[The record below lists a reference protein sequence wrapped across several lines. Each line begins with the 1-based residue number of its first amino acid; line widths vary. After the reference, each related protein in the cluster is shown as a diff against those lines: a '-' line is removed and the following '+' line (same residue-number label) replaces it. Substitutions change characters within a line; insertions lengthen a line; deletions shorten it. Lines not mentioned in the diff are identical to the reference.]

1 VNEINE
7 FIDEILVTLKAT
19 KANTYEVND
28 VNRKSSSKKARSE
41 PNKSCIQESNWA
53 NYFEKNIMSQLPITS
68 KTTKSFIKDDAKTIF
83 GNLTRFDVKLIN
95 GEASIDCY
103 DNGTVSIKIYDFIKN
118 AQIFNFYSPV
128 KKRKEIEDC
137 FNLLIDVIKFKL
149 K

>member
-1 VNEINE
+1 
-7 FIDEILVTLKAT
+7 
-19 KANTYEVND
+19 
-28 VNRKSSSKKARSE
+28 
-41 PNKSCIQESNWA
+41 
-53 NYFEKNIMSQLPITS
+53 MSQLPITS